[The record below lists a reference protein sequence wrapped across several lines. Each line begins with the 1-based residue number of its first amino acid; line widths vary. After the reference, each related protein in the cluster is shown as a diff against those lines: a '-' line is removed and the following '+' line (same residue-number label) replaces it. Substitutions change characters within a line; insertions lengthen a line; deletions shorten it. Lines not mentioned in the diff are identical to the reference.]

1 MRVQMMM
8 EQSIFTN
15 ELTDIDMSLAEK
27 TSTFPSQNVAPQV
40 EEAFSVKEIIQ
51 QVNGG
56 PTPWANSAKRCHF
69 YRWASTTL
77 STFHPWPSS
86 SRSRH
91 PSGRYSHSGGPVG
104 GFGLLRARSTTTGG
118 KQYLIH
124 FLEALIMSGDFRGT
138 GYKLLAFRLSID

>member
-1 MRVQMMM
+1 M

-56 PTPWANSAKRCHF
+56 PTPWAH
-69 YRWASTTL
+69 
-77 STFHPWPSS
+77 
-86 SRSRH
+86 
-91 PSGRYSHSGGPVG
+91 
-104 GFGLLRARSTTTGG
+104 
-118 KQYLIH
+118 
-124 FLEALIMSGDFRGT
+124 
-138 GYKLLAFRLSID
+138 AF